1 MPIIFQDLDSILFDW
16 KQKLK
21 MKVPEERTG
30 LFVYNVY
37 RKNIDNIFV
46 NKITELF
53 KSVDIKKVDI
63 KKVEQKE
70 TENNNGINYIF
81 NKNSKL

>member
-53 KSVDIKKVDI
+53 KNVDI
-63 KKVEQKE
+63 KKVEKKE
-70 TENNNGINYIF
+70 TENNNEVNYIF

>member
-37 RKNIDNIFV
+37 RKNLDNFFV

-53 KSVDIKKVDI
+53 KNVDI
-63 KKVEQKE
+63 KKVEEKE
-70 TENNNGINYIF
+70 TENTNDVNYIF

>member
-30 LFVYNVY
+30 LFVYKVY
-37 RKNIDNIFV
+37 KKSIDNIFV

-53 KSVDIKKVDI
+53 KNVDI
-63 KKVEQKE
+63 KKVEKKE
-70 TENNNGINYIF
+70 TENNNEINYIF

>member
-37 RKNIDNIFV
+37 RKNVDNIFV

-53 KSVDIKKVDI
+53 KNVDI
-63 KKVEQKE
+63 KKVEKKE
-70 TENNNGINYIF
+70 TENNNEVNYIF

>member
-37 RKNIDNIFV
+37 RKSIDNIFV

-53 KSVDIKKVDI
+53 KNVDI
-63 KKVEQKE
+63 KKVEKKE
-70 TENNNGINYIF
+70 TENNNGVNYIF

>member
-1 MPIIFQDLDSILFDW
+1 MPIVFQDLDSILFEW
-16 KQKLK
+16 RHKLK

-30 LFVYNVY
+30 LFVYKIY
-37 RKNIDNIFV
+37 RKSIDNNFV

-63 KKVEQKE
+63 KNVDE
-70 TENNNGINYIF
+70 TENKNEVNYIF

>member
-37 RKNIDNIFV
+37 RKNVDNFFV

-53 KSVDIKKVDI
+53 KNVDI
-63 KKVEQKE
+63 KKVEEKE
-70 TENNNGINYIF
+70 TENTNDVNYIF